1 MKSLPFC
8 SLLAVFAGWILVSE
22 ANALVTRHGSER
34 VGCSGWSEGL
44 TAIVND
50 QSRVSGEIGPLA
62 PSARFQFD
70 GDLEAFQRVLE
81 KYAGLQQAQR
91 VLYLQTG
98 LGSGHDYEL
107 SITGAGQGFLH
118 WNANGRIPLDR
129 LKIPTGVAVEFLPDV
144 IEPAA
149 SEAKAQ
155 SAALRAQLEAFAAAH
170 KAQAAGK

>member
-1 MKSLPFC
+1 M
-8 SLLAVFAGWILVSE
+8 LVSE
-22 ANALVTRHGSER
+22 ANALITTHRTER
-34 VGCSGWSEGL
+34 LGCSGWSEGL

-91 VLYLQTG
+91 ILYLQTG
-98 LGSGHDYEL
+98 VGSGHDYEL
-107 SITGAGQGFLH
+107 SITGGGQGFLH
-118 WNANGRIPLDR
+118 WNASGRIPLDR

-144 IEPAA
+144 IEPAGA
-149 SEAKAQ
+149 EAKAQ
-155 SAALRAQLEAFAAAH
+155 ASALRARLEAFAAAH
-170 KAQAAGK
+170 TPRAEGK